1 MCEII
6 CSYVAYSKDDN
17 KFDPLLRENPVHFR
31 TFPIPAG
38 VDIALHCNVR
48 TGVTQQLAERLYIAS
63 GLQTGCGKGVAQG
76 VRIHGRHTGTAQ
88 IAVQAF
94 AVAARLHGLVG
105 IARQEPFLRC
115 VTAVK
120 PEQNL

>member
-1 MCEII
+1 MREII
-6 CSYVAYSKDDN
+6 CSCVAYSEHDH
-17 KFDPLLRENPVHFR
+17 KFDPLLRKNPFHFR
-31 TFPIPAG
+31 ALPIPAG

-48 TGVTQQLAERLYIAS
+48 TGVTQQLAERLYVAS

-76 VRIHGRHTGTAQ
+76 VRIYGRYTGAAQ

-105 IARQEPFLRC
+105 IASQEPFLRC